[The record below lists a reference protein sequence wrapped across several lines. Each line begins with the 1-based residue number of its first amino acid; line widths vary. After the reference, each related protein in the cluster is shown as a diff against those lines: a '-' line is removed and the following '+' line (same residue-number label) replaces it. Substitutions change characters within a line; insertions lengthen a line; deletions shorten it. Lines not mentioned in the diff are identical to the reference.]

1 MKLKRS
7 ERIVV
12 MTEYLLNN
20 PNKLIPLTYFVTKFN
35 QAKSS
40 ISEDIHIIK
49 TGFKEE
55 NIGEVKT
62 LAGVSGGVIF
72 IPTLVEEDAKKIL
85 DEFIGKISDGNRLLA
100 GGYIFMSDIVGN
112 PSLMNKLGRVIATVY
127 KNKEI
132 DAVVTVATKGIP
144 VADAIASILNKPVIT
159 IRRDNKVTEGT
170 TVAINYVS
178 GSTKKIETMILSK
191 RSLNNHSKVLLV
203 DDFMRGGG
211 VLTGMESLMNEFDV
225 EVVGKVI
232 LTQCYDSPREHEH
245 DYLYLSKIEN
255 IDEYNSTFDV
265 KIGNVIEKLKEVE
278 KEDLTN
284 E

>member
-72 IPTLVEEDAKKIL
+72 TPTLVEEDARKIL
-85 DEFIGKISDGNRLLA
+85 DEFIEKISEGDRLLA

-144 VADAIASILNKPVIT
+144 VAYAIASILNKPVIT

-203 DDFMRGGG
+203 DDLMRGGG
-211 VLTGMESLMNEFDV
+211 VLSGMESLMNEFDV
-225 EVVGKVI
+225 EVIGKVI
-232 LTQCYDSPREHEH
+232 LTQCYDSPREHEN

>member
-20 PNKLIPLTYFVTKFN
+20 PNKLIPLTYFVAKFN

-72 IPTLVEEDAKKIL
+72 TPTLVEEDARKIL
-85 DEFIGKISDGNRLLA
+85 DEFIEKILEGDRLLA

-144 VADAIASILNKPVIT
+144 VAYAIASILNKPVIT

-225 EVVGKVI
+225 EVIGKVI
-232 LTQCYDSPREHEH
+232 LTQCYDSPREHEN

-255 IDEYNSTFDV
+255 IDEYNGSFDV